1 MTIAS
6 PTARAPVTLPPMP
19 SEREAAAM
27 HEPIRM
33 ARAVL
38 DGERLVFSEPRGFDR
53 AISEGF
59 FLLAMPE
66 GFDPGPGDRF
76 ARRFFEEPRGDAEDV
91 YRGYRSVAIPG
102 DYQGYFDRPHDQ
114 WENFYVERGNWG
126 VLPPDVA
133 RMGAAMTSIGIRVL
147 RAVLHEIAVPEPW
160 WSQVTGGLSDFA
172 GHQMLAF
179 NHFRSDRPLRGSK
192 FHRDSGWVTVVRSTD
207 RGLLAYI
214 DGRLRAVDPEPGF
227 FVVNF
232 GSSIEVLTEGL
243 ARPVRANV
251 HGVARTERDES
262 AEDRVSFVAFL
273 DSALDGT
280 IHRWE
285 DDRAVPLQS
294 VLEFAVQEV
303 QRTYDGDD
311 ATL

>member
-1 MTIAS
+1 MSIAS
-6 PTARAPVTLPPMP
+6 PTARAPVVLPPMP
-19 SEREAAAM
+19 SEREAAAK
-27 HEPIRM
+27 HDSIAM

-38 DGERLVFSEPRGFDR
+38 DGERLVFSEPRGFAR

-59 FLLAMPE
+59 FLLAMPD

-76 ARRFFEEPRGDAEDV
+76 ARHFFEEPRGDRDDA
-91 YRGYRSVAIPG
+91 YRGFRSVAVPG

-114 WENFYVERGNWG
+114 WENFYVERSNWG

-133 RMGAAMTSIGIRVL
+133 RMGAAMAAIGIRVL
-147 RAVLHEIAVPEPW
+147 RAVLHELAIPESW
-160 WSQVTGGLSDFA
+160 WPQVTSGLSDFA

-179 NHFRSDRPLRGSK
+179 NHFRSDRPVRGSK

-214 DGRLRAVDPEPGF
+214 DGRLRAVDPQPGHF
-227 FVVNF
+227 IVNF
-232 GSSIEVLTEGL
+232 GSSIEVLTERL
-243 ARPVRANV
+243 PKPVRANV
-251 HGVARTERDES
+251 HGVVRTERDEG
-262 AEDRVSFVAFL
+262 ADDRVSFVTFL

-285 DDRAVPLQS
+285 GDRPVPLQS
-294 VLEFAVQEV
+294 VVDFAVQEV

-311 ATL
+311 AHL